1 MPKTEQKNEKTLQ
14 FGVRK
19 LVKQNYSQILSIPKI
34 ALSHMNIEFTKP
46 ESIYFRVELVL
57 FMEMYSIDLDIVPRH
72 RGSIT
77 VLLSCDADGF
87 CSVNPWETVYLGKRF
102 PNIVK

>member
-19 LVKQNYSQILSIPKI
+19 LVKQNYSQILSIRKI

-57 FMEMYSIDLDIVPRH
+57 NENSHLKLTPVVRYM
-72 RGSIT
+72 
-77 VLLSCDADGF
+77 DGWK
-87 CSVNPWETVYLGKRF
+87 SYDE
-102 PNIVK
+102 